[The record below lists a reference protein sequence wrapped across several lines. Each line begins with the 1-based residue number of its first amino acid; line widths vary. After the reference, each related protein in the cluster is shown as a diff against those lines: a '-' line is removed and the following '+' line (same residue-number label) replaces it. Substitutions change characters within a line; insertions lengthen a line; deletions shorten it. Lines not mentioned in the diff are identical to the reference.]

1 MAILVP
7 EYGRKFFLVESG
19 MLGFGIRVQLMESGI
34 PLTIRTHD
42 PSFTD
47 KDSGLKSGI
56 QIVKS
61 RIPDCLGLTYIGRYA
76 IYPVSSTKYGPNLK
90 IWLFVFLV

>member
-7 EYGRKFFLVESG
+7 ESGRKFFLVESG
-19 MLGFGIRVQLMESGI
+19 ILGFGIRVELMESGI
-34 PLTIRTHD
+34 PLTIGTHD
-42 PSFTD
+42 PSSTD

-56 QIVKS
+56 QNVKS

-76 IYPVSSTKYGPNLK
+76 IIPSLIY
-90 IWLFVFLV
+90 